1 MNDIELQ
8 LELGY
13 LEQLAIK
20 RDYKLDRIALDAMMQ
35 LGRFDFFDVSD
46 IQKDNLLTDAQICW
60 HFLHPTI
67 HPEGHELHFKRCEES
82 GIPECTCLVK
92 QCTRQDLEVF

>member
-20 RDYKLDRIALDAMMQ
+20 RDLNLDKIALDAMMQ
-35 LGRFDFFDVSD
+35 LGRFDFSNVSV
-46 IQKDNLLTDAQICW
+46 IQKDNLLTDAQIRW
-60 HFLHPTI
+60 HFLYPTI
-67 HPEGHELHFKRCEES
+67 HPEGHELHFKRCENNNMS
-82 GIPECTCLVK
+82 DTCTCFPDRIIG
-92 QCTRQDLEVF
+92 TGDPI